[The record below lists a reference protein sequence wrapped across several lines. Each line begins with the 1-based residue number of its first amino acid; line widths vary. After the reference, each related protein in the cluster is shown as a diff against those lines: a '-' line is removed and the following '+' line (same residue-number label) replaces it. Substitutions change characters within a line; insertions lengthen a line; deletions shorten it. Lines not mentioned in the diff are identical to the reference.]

1 MENIPSPQRWNFEDI
16 IVGYET
22 ELISCFFT
30 AEDLDTFT
38 RLSGNY
44 NPLHTDDAFAKQKGY
59 SKRLAHGMLLAAKF
73 SYLVG
78 MVMPGKDCLCLSQSL
93 HFHKPIFVNDA
104 CTLKGTVISKSDSTR
119 TLEIKTELF
128 NAENILAVSGIAKVK
143 VI

>member
-1 MENIPSPQRWNFEDI
+1 MENTSSPQRWNFEDI
-16 IVGYET
+16 VVGYET
-22 ELISCFFT
+22 ELIPCFFS

-44 NPLHTDDAFAKQKGY
+44 NPLHTDDTFAQQKGY
-59 SKRLAHGMLLAAKF
+59 IKRLAHGILLAAKF

-78 MVMPGKDCLCLSQSL
+78 MVIPGRDSLCLSQSVY
-93 HFHKPIFVNDA
+93 FHKPIFVNDA

-119 TLEIKTELF
+119 TLEIRTELF